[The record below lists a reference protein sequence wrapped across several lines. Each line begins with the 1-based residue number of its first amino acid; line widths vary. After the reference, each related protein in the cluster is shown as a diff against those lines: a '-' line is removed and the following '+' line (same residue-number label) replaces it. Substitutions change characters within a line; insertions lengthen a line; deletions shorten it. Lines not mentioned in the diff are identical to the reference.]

1 MVECVLALCLN
12 IFIRSFSSFLDKK
25 TLKLKNGPLVRFYEL
40 FFFFFF
46 GFYISFINKFFLF
59 FKMKLDLDNK
69 QMTDFIGMQIVVKN
83 YIKFSKRRN
92 FFAFFNTVTS

>member
-25 TLKLKNGPLVRFYEL
+25 TLKLKNGPLVWFYEL
-40 FFFFFF
+40 FFFFC
-46 GFYISFINKFFLF
+46 YWCINFIEQQIFLI

>member
-12 IFIRSFSSFLDKK
+12 IFIRSFSSFPDKK

-40 FFFFFF
+40 SFFFC
-46 GFYISFINKFFLF
+46 YWCINFIEQQIFLI

>member
-40 FFFFFF
+40 FFFA
-46 GFYISFINKFFLF
+46 
-59 FKMKLDLDNK
+59 
-69 QMTDFIGMQIVVKN
+69 IGV
-83 YIKFSKRRN
+83 
-92 FFAFFNTVTS
+92 